1 MTSQPSLASPR
12 VCAWLLPLLYLLG
25 AGALMGLSTNLAKVA
40 AEAGVSAMAFMA
52 WTTLPAGLALGAVQW
67 LRGRR
72 LALTARVLEYFLVS
86 AAIGVV
92 VPFLIFFA
100 AAPRVG
106 AGFVS
111 LAIAFPPLYTYVLAL
126 GMGMERFQ
134 PLRAL
139 GVALALAGA
148 GVLTL
153 FKLSAPQAETGW
165 VVAVLLAPVSLALGN
180 IYRTRRWPPGASP
193 ADLAPGMLVAC
204 FLLVAAAALVLHAS
218 GLLDAGLFDVTVFD
232 GRLLEGG
239 PGHTAEAAAAAGRSP
254 LLLIGVQAL
263 AFCGQYTLFFML
275 QKAGGPVYLSLLG
288 SVVAVVGVTLAVALL
303 GEPWPR
309 GLTAGMVLIAGGI
322 LAMTVGGARARASAK
337 EADEG
342 PPQSPS

>member
-1 MTSQPSLASPR
+1 MTSQPASAAPPLLS
-12 VCAWLLPLLYLLG
+12 WLLPLLYLLG
-25 AGALMGLSTNLAKVA
+25 AGTLMGLSTTLATVA
-40 AEAGVSAMAFMA
+40 AEAGVGAMAFMA

-72 LALTARVLEYFLVS
+72 LALTPRVLEYFLVS

-92 VPFLIFFA
+92 VPFLIFFS

-111 LAIAFPPLYTYVLAL
+111 LAIAFPPLYTYALAL

-139 GVALALAGA
+139 GVILALVGA
-148 GVLTL
+148 GVLAL
-153 FKLSAPQAETGW
+153 FKLSAPEADTGW
-165 VVAVLLAPVSLALGN
+165 VAAVLLAPVSLAMGN

-193 ADLAPGMLVAC
+193 ADLAPGLLISCFVLVT
-204 FLLVAAAALVLHAS
+204 AAALVLPPS
-218 GLLDAGLFDVTVFD
+218 GLLDVRLFDADMF
-232 GRLLEGG
+232 
-239 PGHTAEAAAAAGRSP
+239 AGRSATAAEP
-254 LLLIGVQAL
+254 GAAVGQSPVLLMAGQAL

-288 SVVAVVGVTLAVALL
+288 SVVAVVGVALAVALL
-303 GEPWPR
+303 GEPWPE
-309 GLTAGMVLIAGGI
+309 GLAVGAVFIAGGI
-322 LAMTVGGARARASAK
+322 VAMTVGGARARAPAK
-337 EADEG
+337 GADNG
-342 PPQSPS
+342 PPRRIS